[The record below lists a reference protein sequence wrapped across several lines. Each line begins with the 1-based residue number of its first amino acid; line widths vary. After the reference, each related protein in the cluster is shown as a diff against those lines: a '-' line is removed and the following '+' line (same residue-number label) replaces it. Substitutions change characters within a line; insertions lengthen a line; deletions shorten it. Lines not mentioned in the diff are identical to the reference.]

1 MRYLQ
6 RKGICIVIITRI
18 VLNEADLD
26 RRVKAV
32 ARKLAPDVVRIRY
45 EIALD
50 STDKE
55 AIYFRILVS
64 DDASREERLGE
75 VVERVVS
82 ELSEQAGRA
91 QELGS
96 YRLVSPLGHGGMGE
110 VWRAEHRMLARDA
123 AIKLVRGG
131 TDASGRELM
140 ARFEREAKATAALR
154 SPPTV
159 PLYDFGDR

>member
-6 RKGICIVIITRI
+6 RKGICIMIITRI

-45 EIALD
+45 DIALD

-55 AIYFRILVS
+55 AIYFRILLS

-75 VVERVVS
+75 VAARVES
-82 ELSEQAGRA
+82 ELSKKLKLDDLGLSIHAPLLPATRGMMNAVAFAKMKKGAYLVNTGR
-91 QELGS
+91 G
-96 YRLVSPLGHGGMGE
+96 PLLDE
-110 VWRAEHRMLARDA
+110 PAL
-123 AIKLVRGG
+123 I
-131 TDASGRELM
+131 
-140 ARFEREAKATAALR
+140 AAL
-154 SPPTV
+154 
-159 PLYDFGDR
+159 DAGQ

>member
-1 MRYLQ
+1 LKEAAQGRPGRRMRYLQ

-55 AIYFRILVS
+55 AIYFRILLS

-75 VVERVVS
+75 VVERVEAELSKKLKLDDLGLMWYPSFRS
-82 ELSEQAGRA
+82 ESEQAMMKDPA
-91 QELGS
+91 WS
-96 YRLVSPLGHGGMGE
+96 
-110 VWRAEHRMLARDA
+110 
-123 AIKLVRGG
+123 
-131 TDASGRELM
+131 
-140 ARFEREAKATAALR
+140 
-154 SPPTV
+154 
-159 PLYDFGDR
+159 